1 MAKYLGS
8 ASQKMARMA
17 EGGQVQGLRTAADVA
32 AAEVA
37 ALEGEMQ
44 DLTAA
49 GQLAGLVAERAKAGS
64 YRGQLGVMTQIREDF
79 ERMAGLLTRAA
90 EPGLGPDDRD
100 AVGDELPRIDRIIL
114 YVDDLDRCPPRRV
127 VEMLEAIHLLLAV
140 PLFVTVVAVDPRWLL
155 QAIAAQYPVTAV
167 NAGPADPE
175 AEELWRSTR
184 PSTWRRSSR
193 SSSPCRRWTPA
204 ATSGCCAPWSPP
216 ASRRPSRPAPPPA
229 GVVGPAGAMASPGG
243 RADAG

>member
-1 MAKYLGS
+1 
-8 ASQKMARMA
+8 MA
-17 EGGQVQGLRTAADVA
+17 EGQVQGLLTAADVA

-175 AEELWRSTR
+175 AEELWQS
-184 PSTWRRSSR
+184 
-193 SSSPCRRWTPA
+193 TPA
-204 ATSGCCAPWSPP
+204 QYLEKIFQVILTLPP
-216 ASRRPSRPAPPPA
+216 LDTGGYQRLLRTLVTTRQPQAEPGPRRRRRDRRPSRRRR
-229 GVVGPAGAMASPGG
+229 GRPGG